1 MDEQNTEPCKL
12 PTGKT
17 LQKRQVQQSEET
29 VPTKEPLYSYCHL
42 NIGLLLS
49 FTSSNFVYLCNSC
62 ALQTS
67 RSTQMSIFCRSM
79 MTGMRNY
86 HYHAISG
93 SPVYRFNNI
102 KKTNDYHSTTTV
114 SSRSFAFPW
123 YFIKSLPSLNKMP
136 QATQVFLV
144 FLDTLDSVSE
154 YWLSIPWLVSFLSYL
169 WSLAHGSVF
178 IKILSVCFKRYMQ
191 CKLCFHLRA
200 RQKYWNKLSFMHV
213 CLNTIITLL

>member
-17 LQKRQVQQSEET
+17 LQKRQAQQSEET
-29 VPTKEPLYSYCHL
+29 VPTREPLYSYCHS

-49 FTSSNFVYLCNSC
+49 FTSSNFVYLCNWS

-67 RSTQMSIFCRSM
+67 RSTQMSVFCRSM
-79 MTGMRNY
+79 TRMRNY
-86 HYHAISG
+86 HYHATSG

-102 KKTNDYHSTTTV
+102 KKTNNYHSTTTV

-123 YFIKSLPSLNKMP
+123 YFIKGLPSLNKMP

-144 FLDTLDSVSE
+144 FLDTLGSVSE
-154 YWLSIPWLVSFLSYL
+154 YWLSIPWLVSFLSSL

-213 CLNTIITLL
+213 CLNAIITLL

>member
-49 FTSSNFVYLCNSC
+49 FTSSNFVYLCNWC

-67 RSTQMSIFCRSM
+67 RSTQMSVFCRSM

-86 HYHAISG
+86 HYHATSG

-102 KKTNDYHSTTTV
+102 KKQIITIQLQQSRLEVLLSLDISSKICQVWIKCHS
-114 SSRSFAFPW
+114 
-123 YFIKSLPSLNKMP
+123 
-136 QATQVFLV
+136 TQVFLV
-144 FLDTLDSVSE
+144 FLDTLGSVSE
-154 YWLSIPWLVSFLSYL
+154 YWLSIPWLVSFLSSL
-169 WSLAHGSVF
+169 WSLAHGFVF